1 MFIIIT
7 FSYSSNLSNVEIIK
21 TLGLYAAVALRLMPS
36 ANQILNNIN
45 SLKFASASI
54 NVLNKEFALDKN
66 INKSNFKKID
76 DKSHVFKKSISLKNI
91 NFKYSNR
98 KNFVLRNFSIDI
110 NYGEILGIVGES
122 GSGKSTLL
130 DIIMS
135 LQIPTE
141 GNLFLDNVKIDS
153 SNDFFY
159 KKLIGYVPQNIYLLD
174 DTIEKNMFW
183 L

>member
-1 MFIIIT
+1 M
-7 FSYSSNLSNVEIIK
+7 
-21 TLGLYAAVALRLMPS
+21 
-36 ANQILNNIN
+36 
-45 SLKFASASI
+45 
-54 NVLNKEFALDKN
+54 
-66 INKSNFKKID
+66 
-76 DKSHVFKKSISLKNI
+76 
-91 NFKYSNR
+91 
-98 KNFVLRNFSIDI
+98 
-110 NYGEILGIVGES
+110 GES

-174 DTIEKNMFW
+174 DTIEKNICFGSKKKIDKFR
-183 L
+183 LNYCIEKTKLNKFLKQLPEGINTKIGERGLQISGGQKQRLGIARALYEVQKY